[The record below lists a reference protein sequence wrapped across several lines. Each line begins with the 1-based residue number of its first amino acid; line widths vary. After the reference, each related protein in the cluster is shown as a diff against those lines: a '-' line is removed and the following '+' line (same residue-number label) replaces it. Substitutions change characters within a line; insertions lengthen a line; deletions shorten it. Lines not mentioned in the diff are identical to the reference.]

1 MEPEPFLDRLAHRV
15 IGAGLEVHR
24 NLGPGYLE
32 SVYEKA
38 LGVELERK
46 GISFA
51 QQYPFQIFYK
61 GTAVGQGRL
70 DFLMEGRL
78 LLELKAVE
86 SLLAVH
92 KAQVLS
98 SLRATDLKLG
108 LLLNFNTAT
117 LNQGLFRVINTP

>member
-70 DFLMEGRL
+70 DFLWRAGCFWS
-78 LLELKAVE
+78 LK
-86 SLLAVH
+86 
-92 KAQVLS
+92 Q
-98 SLRATDLKLG
+98 LK
-108 LLLNFNTAT
+108 
-117 LNQGLFRVINTP
+117 VS